1 MGKIAFV
8 FAGQGGQY
16 SGMGKSLMEVSPA
29 AEEIFD
35 ISDSIRPGTGAQCF
49 EGSED
54 ELKKTVNTQPCI
66 YTVDLAAAEALRAY
80 GVKADMVA
88 GFSLGEIAALTFSGA
103 ISREEGFELVCKRG
117 ELMQAAGEKN
127 PGAMIAV
134 FKLSNEEVERL
145 TAENKNVYP
154 VNYNCPGQIIV
165 SGKADDVDR
174 FKEVVKNAGGKA
186 VPLKVSGSFHSPLM
200 NDAYEGFKSIINNY
214 EISQPEAEAYTEY
227 EDETGTVMYS
237 NRTGKPYEG
246 DMRDLLCRQIIS
258 PVLWQSTIE
267 HMISCGADTF
277 IEVGPG
283 KTLSGL
289 ISKISGDVKVYNVQD
304 AESLDYTL
312 KGLGVCLPVRHQ

>member
-16 SGMGKSLMEVSPA
+16 SGMGRSLMEVSPA

-35 ISDSIRPGTGAQCF
+35 ISDYIRPGTSMQCF

-80 GVKADMVA
+80 GVKADMLA
-88 GFSLGEIAALTFSGA
+88 GFSLGELAALTFSGA
-103 ISREEGFELVCKRG
+103 LSREDGFKLVCKRG

-127 PGAMIAV
+127 PGAMAAV
-134 FKLSNEEVERL
+134 FKLSKEEVERL
-145 TAENKNVYP
+145 AAENENVYP

-165 SGKADDVDR
+165 SGRAGVVER

-186 VPLKVSGSFHSPLM
+186 VSLKVGGSFHSPLM
-200 NDAYEGFKSIINNY
+200 TEAYEGFVSVINDY
-214 EISQPEAEAYTEY
+214 YIGRPEG
-227 EDETGTVMYS
+227 DTVIYS
-237 NRTGKPYEG
+237 NRTGKPYNG
-246 DMRDLLCRQIIS
+246 DMRDLLCRQMIS
-258 PVLWQSTIE
+258 PVLWQNTIE
-267 HMISCGADTF
+267 HMISLGADTF

-283 KTLSGL
+283 RTLSGL
-289 ISKISGDVKVYNVQD
+289 ISKISGDVRIYNVQD
-304 AESLDYTL
+304 AESLDNTL
-312 KGLGVCLPVRHQ
+312 KGLGVCLSVRHL